1 MNHSSS
7 LAIALAHSST
17 IPHFLLARAPSNKNM
32 APSIISAAACALAI
46 FAPTSTA
53 FAPVATHTARC
64 DATSL
69 SATTDRR
76 GFMGNVA
83 SATAAI
89 AGVSSAWLTPGPAL
103 AYGVKKANEKLAR

>member
-1 MNHSSS
+1 
-7 LAIALAHSST
+7 
-17 IPHFLLARAPSNKNM
+17 M

-53 FAPVATHTARC
+53 FAPAVTHTAR

-83 SATAAI
+83 SATAAV
-89 AGVSSAWLTPGPAL
+89 AGISSAWMTPGPAL